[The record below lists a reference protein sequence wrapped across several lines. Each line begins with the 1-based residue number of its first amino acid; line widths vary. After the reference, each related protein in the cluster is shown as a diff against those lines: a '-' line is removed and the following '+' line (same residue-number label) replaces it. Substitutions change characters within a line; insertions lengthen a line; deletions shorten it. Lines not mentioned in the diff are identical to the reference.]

1 MTRSQR
7 SIIIALALYLPAAT
21 LQEAV
26 AAWGRET
33 DPGSGGFGDPGNN
46 GSADSNARFQMKAIG
61 LLNETSGSSGSGAGC
76 GCQGPGGLHAG
87 PI

>member
-7 SIIIALALYLPAAT
+7 SIILALALYLPAAT
-21 LQEAV
+21 LAHAFLNDQD
-26 AAWGRET
+26 GTGGGGMT
-33 DPGSGGFGDPGNN
+33 DPGNR
-46 GSADSNARFQMKAIG
+46 GSATDGARFQMKAQTLIR
-61 LLNETSGSSGSGAGC
+61 ETSGSSGSGAGC